1 MQIKNGIDLIEID
14 RIKKA
19 YETFGNRML
28 HRLYDDSE
36 IDTFS
41 NKASIAKAPYLA
53 KNFAA
58 KEAVS
63 KVLGT
68 GFTNGIRPKDIV
80 IHRGDGGP
88 TVELNGKAASFAK
101 KLDLKPISLS
111 LTDTHHNAAAVAT
124 GIFGKWK

>member
-28 HRLYDDSE
+28 QRLYDDSE

-68 GFTNGIRPKDIV
+68 GFTNGIRPV
-80 IHRGDGGP
+80 SYTHLTLP
-88 TVELNGKAASFAK
+88 TTSPV
-101 KLDLKPISLS
+101 
-111 LTDTHHNAAAVAT
+111 
-124 GIFGKWK
+124 

>member
-1 MQIKNGIDLIEID
+1 MQNKNGIDLIEIE

-19 YETFGNRML
+19 YNAFGDRML
-28 HRLYDDSE
+28 QRLYDDSE
-36 IDTFS
+36 INTFF
-41 NKASIAKAPYLA
+41 NKNLVAKAPYLA

-80 IHRGDGGP
+80 IHRKYGGP
-88 TVELNGKAASFAK
+88 KVELKGKAAIFAK
-101 KLDLKPISLS
+101 KLGLKHISLS

-124 GIFGKWK
+124 GIFDK

>member
-28 HRLYDDSE
+28 QRLYDDSE

-53 KNFAA
+53 KNFAEHDFNFI
-58 KEAVS
+58 KEV
-63 KVLGT
+63 
-68 GFTNGIRPKDIV
+68 
-80 IHRGDGGP
+80 
-88 TVELNGKAASFAK
+88 
-101 KLDLKPISLS
+101 
-111 LTDTHHNAAAVAT
+111 
-124 GIFGKWK
+124 